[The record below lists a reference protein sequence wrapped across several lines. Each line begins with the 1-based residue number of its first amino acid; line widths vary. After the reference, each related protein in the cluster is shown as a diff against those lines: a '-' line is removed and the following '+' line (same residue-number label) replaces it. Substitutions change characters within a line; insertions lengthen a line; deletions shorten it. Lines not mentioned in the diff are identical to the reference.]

1 MTIPVA
7 TSALPLRASGHRV
20 SLPGLLPGLLPGVLL
35 CAGVTAAAFLLQA
48 LEARLFGRAWLEALV
63 LAILLGTL
71 IRTAWVPPPRFRP
84 GIAFGG
90 RILLELAVVLLGS
103 SVSARA
109 IAGVG
114 PALLAGIAVIV
125 AGAIAGSYGIGRLAG
140 LPPRM
145 ATLIACG
152 NAICG
157 NSAIAAV
164 APVIGAE
171 AGDVAAAIAF
181 TAALGV
187 AVVLG
192 LPLLA
197 TLLHMTPHGFGI
209 LAGLT
214 VYAVPQVLAAT
225 APVSSVSAQ
234 VGTLVKLVRVLMLGP
249 VVMVL
254 SLIARRGRGGG
265 ARAPSL
271 ATLVP
276 WFIVGFLLLLAARS
290 AGLLPQAALHPTAS
304 VAGVLTVVSMAALGL
319 GVDVRALARAGLRVS
334 AVVTLSLL
342 GLGLAAFL
350 LVALLRP
357 S

>member
-1 MTIPVA
+1 M
-7 TSALPLRASGHRV
+7 
-20 SLPGLLPGLLPGVLL
+20 
-35 CAGVTAAAFLLQA
+35 
-48 LEARLFGRAWLEALV
+48 
-63 LAILLGTL
+63 
-71 IRTAWVPPPRFRP
+71 
-84 GIAFGG
+84 
-90 RILLELAVVLLGS
+90 
-103 SVSARA
+103 
-109 IAGVG
+109 
-114 PALLAGIAVIV
+114 
-125 AGAIAGSYGIGRLAG
+125 
-140 LPPRM
+140 
-145 ATLIACG
+145 
-152 NAICG
+152 
-157 NSAIAAV
+157 
-164 APVIGAE
+164 
-171 AGDVAAAIAF
+171 
-181 TAALGV
+181 
-187 AVVLG
+187 VLG

-254 SLIARRGRGGG
+254 SLIVRRGRGGG

-290 AGLLPQAALHPTAS
+290 AGLLPQAALRPTEA

-350 LVALLRP
+350 LVLLLRP
-357 S
+357 PEAEGSPGRAGHATAVRAAATAGGKERVTWAWMRSPIARRCPGSAPR